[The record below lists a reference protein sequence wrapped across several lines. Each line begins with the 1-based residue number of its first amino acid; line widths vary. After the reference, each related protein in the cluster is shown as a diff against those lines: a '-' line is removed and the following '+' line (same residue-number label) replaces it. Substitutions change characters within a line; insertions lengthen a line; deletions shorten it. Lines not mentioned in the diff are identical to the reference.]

1 MYIFSVVVSEFEKAT
16 LECTAT
22 GSPPPRIEWRR
33 ADNAVLPTGGVVY
46 RGQQFQIHSVKRE
59 DRGTYFCVA
68 DNGVGKAKKRHVALE
83 VEFAP
88 NFVDAVEQELVR
100 QAYGYSV
107 RIVCSVEAFPP
118 SVITWTHKNILVSI
132 NNFIWNMILSTLLIS
147 RNLTM
152 RRTCP
157 YTEVLDLEASHP
169 PH

>member
-1 MYIFSVVVSEFEKAT
+1 MYICKYGNCHLSNILRLILYIFSVVVSEFEKAT

-118 SVITWTHKNILVSI
+118 SVITWTHKNILSV
-132 NNFIWNMILSTLLIS
+132 LIS
-147 RNLTM
+147 SSGT
-152 RRTCP
+152 
-157 YTEVLDLEASHP
+157 
-169 PH
+169 